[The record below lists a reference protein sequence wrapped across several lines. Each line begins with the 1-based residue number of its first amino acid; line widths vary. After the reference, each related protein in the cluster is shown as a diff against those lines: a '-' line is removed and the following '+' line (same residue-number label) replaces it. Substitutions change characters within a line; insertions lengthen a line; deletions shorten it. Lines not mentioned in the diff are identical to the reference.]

1 MESIDFYKKL
11 MRIQSDL
18 KAPKGQKNA
27 FGGYKY
33 RSCEDILE
41 AVKPLLRREEMILII
56 SDEIVSVEG
65 RVYIKATATVS
76 DGITFMKAEALAR
89 EADTK
94 KGMDPS
100 QVTGATSSYARKY
113 ALNGLFCI
121 DDTKDADT
129 DAYTKQTQEKEKK
142 PDFGSASKPEP
153 QQTESDQPF
162 NIEEPEEESAE
173 LRGLRELMKKDK
185 ITEEQVLGAF
195 KGKFSAIENI
205 DNKSINDLIKKW
217 DKFIGFAKG
226 GK

>member
-1 MESIDFYKKL
+1 MENIDFYKKL

-56 SDEIVSVEG
+56 SDELVSVEG

-185 ITEEQVLGAF
+185 ITEDQVLGAF

-205 DNKSINDLIKKW
+205 DKKSINDLIKKW
-217 DKFIGFAKG
+217 DKFIGFTKG

>member
-1 MESIDFYKKL
+1 MENIDFYKKL

-56 SDEIVSVEG
+56 SDEIISVEG

-76 DGITFMKAEALAR
+76 DGVTFMKAEALAR

-129 DAYTKQTQEKEKK
+129 DAYTKQTQEKK

-185 ITEEQVLGAF
+185 ITEDQVLGAF

-205 DNKSINDLIKKW
+205 DKKSINDLIKKW
-217 DKFIGFAKG
+217 DKFIGFTKG

>member
-1 MESIDFYKKL
+1 MENIDFYKKL

-65 RVYIKATATVS
+65 RVYIKSTATVS

-142 PDFGSASKPEP
+142 PDFGSASEP
-153 QQTESDQPF
+153 VKNENEIKLPFDIGPQDEAVIELWTLMQRDGITEKQVLDAFGGKYSAVE
-162 NIEEPEEESAE
+162 NIEPDVI
-173 LRGLRELMKKDK
+173 K
-185 ITEEQVLGAF
+185 
-195 KGKFSAIENI
+195 
-205 DNKSINDLIKKW
+205 NKVIKQW
-217 DKFIGFAKG
+217 SNFIATVKG
-226 GK
+226 GN